1 MKDYWLH
8 MVMFNYCHTKFPDVK
23 YSMHAGELTL
33 GLVQPEDL
41 TSHINAVYTAGANR
55 IGHGV
60 DMAYE
65 SKSYELLRYMAKKQG
80 SHRNQ
85 LGQMNSF

>member
-23 YSMHAGELTL
+23 YSMHGELTL

-41 TSHINAVYTAGANR
+41 TSHINDAVYTAGANR

-60 DMAYE
+60 DMVE
-65 SKSYELLRYMAKKQG
+65 SKSYELLRYMAKKQD

-85 LGQMNSF
+85 LQ

>member
-1 MKDYWLH
+1 
-8 MVMFNYCHTKFPDVK
+8 
-23 YSMHAGELTL
+23 MHAGDTL

-41 TSHINAVYTAGANR
+41 TSHINDAVYTAGANR

-85 LGQMNSF
+85 LGQQ

>member
-1 MKDYWLH
+1 
-8 MVMFNYCHTKFPDVK
+8 
-23 YSMHAGELTL
+23 MHAGELTL

-41 TSHINAVYTAGANR
+41 TSHINDAVYTAGANR

-60 DMAYE
+60 DAYE
-65 SKSYELLRYMAKKQG
+65 SKSYELLLHGKKQD

-85 LGQMNSF
+85 LGQ